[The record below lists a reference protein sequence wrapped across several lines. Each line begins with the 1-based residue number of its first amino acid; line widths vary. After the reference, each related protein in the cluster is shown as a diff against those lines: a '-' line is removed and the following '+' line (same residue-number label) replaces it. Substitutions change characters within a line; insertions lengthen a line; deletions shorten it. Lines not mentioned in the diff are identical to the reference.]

1 MRHVLLQLPPQWDR
15 MKTHLFKDT
24 LGKKVTLKYLTQI
37 IVMKIRSH
45 EGNPQLGFLACGP
58 SPTGIFGD

>member
-1 MRHVLLQLPPQWDR
+1 

-45 EGNPQLGFLACGP
+45 EGNSQLGFLACGP